1 MVSKERTEKQR
12 LYEDRWRLYQKLNRI
27 GYVPDV
33 DMRDAI
39 DDILSELNARIIA
52 IRDEL
57 LEMR

>member
-12 LYEDRWRLYQKLNRI
+12 LYEERWRLYQKLNRI
-27 GYVPDV
+27 GYVPDA

>member
-1 MVSKERTEKQR
+1 MITNERNEKQR